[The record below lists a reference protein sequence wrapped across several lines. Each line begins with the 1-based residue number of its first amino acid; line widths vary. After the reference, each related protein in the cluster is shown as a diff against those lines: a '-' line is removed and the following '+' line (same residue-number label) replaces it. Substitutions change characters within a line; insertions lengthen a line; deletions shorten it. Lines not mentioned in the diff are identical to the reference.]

1 MTEAIA
7 STQTETQVS
16 TVRINNDSELFAF
29 YIANFKEMRDINPDL
44 EPSDVWTA
52 IVLRIENAKSICER
66 RLSEWASNDFFK
78 FSSDKRYKPGLSHS
92 QLGNVQ
98 DKAMLSMCIA
108 YLMLN
113 CDDKQKYDMPDGT
126 CFFARLLPFPK
137 ISLGK
142 KFIDLEFNGVK
153 YY

>member
-16 TVRINNDSELFAF
+16 TVRINNESELFAF
-29 YIANFKEMRDINPDL
+29 YTSSFKAMQEENPAL
-44 EPSDVWTA
+44 EPSTVWTA
-52 IVLRIENAKSICER
+52 IVPQIENAKQICEKY
-66 RLSEWASNDFFK
+66 LLNWAENGFFQ
-78 FSSDKRYKPGLSHS
+78 FSSDKRYTPGLSHS